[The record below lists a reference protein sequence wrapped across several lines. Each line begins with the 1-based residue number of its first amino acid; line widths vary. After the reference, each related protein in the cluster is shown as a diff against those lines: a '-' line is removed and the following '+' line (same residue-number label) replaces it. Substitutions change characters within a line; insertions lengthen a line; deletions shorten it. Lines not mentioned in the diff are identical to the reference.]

1 MLLSSFE
8 IGSFCTSTFQPRLK
22 NSRIILGPVKTS
34 DAIFYVVLV
43 AKLRSY
49 FRRVVHQCIPKYPFW
64 SHAEH
69 SIFHR
74 INATKTCV
82 RYRSPTIVETLP
94 KLQFAQER
102 LLQECQKAWSVKFF
116 NKKIIFYNEETWPLL
131 NCSIISRRFLFLSLM
146 PCILSLLRTQ
156 AASGIFLPFFP
167 S

>member
-1 MLLSSFE
+1 MSSRHNQVRYM
-8 IGSFCTSTFQPRLK
+8 FCALK

-102 LLQECQKAWSVKFF
+102 LLQECQKAWSVTFF
-116 NKKIIFYNEETWPLL
+116 YKKSFFMLEMLG
-131 NCSIISRRFLFLSLM
+131 LFLTVRSFLEGFFF
-146 PCILSLLRTQ
+146 CLSCR
-156 AASGIFLPFFP
+156 A
-167 S
+167 